1 VQNTQA
7 TPAIPYVIAPD
18 VPNSATRAPR
28 PADIEAAT
36 LISTESADVS
46 RKPKSDYATLVELVR
61 AEGLLAPQPRYYS
74 FKIVSTMLMVGAGIA
89 FLLVFDNIWLR
100 LFSAAFLAV
109 AFSQMGFLGHDAG
122 HLAVFWGRRKRGQH
136 IALGLIS
143 ANLLLGMS
151 FSWWRDK
158 HNAHHAD
165 PNVLD
170 VDPDISIPL
179 ISFSEEKLASKS
191 SAGLFIA
198 QYQAFFF
205 YPMLI
210 LAALDLQISSVKY
223 LWRNKIKQ
231 RWLEAA
237 TLAAHQ
243 VLYFVGIPMAIGFW
257 PGIGFMVLHQA
268 LFGIILGSSFAP
280 NHKGMPTLKAGEEI
294 DFLRKQV
301 ITARSV
307 RGGKLI
313 DFLYGG
319 LNNQAV
325 HHCFT
330 NMPRNN
336 LRRACVITRKFCE
349 EHGIPYYETGV
360 FQSFREIIGCLNE
373 VGKAARE
380 VRLARRVQGAKTGV

>member
-1 VQNTQA
+1 MQNTQA
-7 TPAIPYVIAPD
+7 RPATSDAYAFPAD
-18 VPNSATRAPR
+18 VTRSATLT
-28 PADIEAAT
+28 PADIETAIQTPIDTA
-36 LISTESADVS
+36 IA
-46 RKPKSDYATLVELVR
+46 PKKARSDYATLVELVR
-61 AEGLLAPQPRYYS
+61 AEGLLAPQPRYYT
-74 FKIVSTMLMVGAGIA
+74 FKIISTMLMVASGIA

-109 AFSQMGFLGHDAG
+109 AFSQIGFLGHDTG

-179 ISFSEEKLASKS
+179 ISFSEDKLAGKSK
-191 SAGLFIA
+191 AALFIT

-223 LWRNKIKQ
+223 LWRNRIKQ
-231 RWLEAA
+231 RWLEAV

-243 VLYFVGIPMAIGFW
+243 ILYFVGIPMAIGFW

-280 NHKGMPTLKAGEEI
+280 NHKGMPTLKADEEI

-307 RGGKLI
+307 KGGKLV

-336 LRRACVITRKFCE
+336 LRRACVITRRFCE

-360 FQSFREIIGCLNE
+360 FQSFREIIVCLND
-373 VGKAARE
+373 VGKAARD